1 MQKGMPMHIALV
13 TAFPPSKG
21 SLNEYGFHFAR
32 ALGNKAEVRQ
42 LSIVADTLA
51 EKVSEAPHIHRIWS
65 FNDVQTAWKINQKLD
80 DLKPDA
86 VIFNLQFASFGDK
99 RIPAALG
106 LLAPWMSKSKRL
118 SFTLLHNL
126 FETVDLSSAGYAQ
139 NPILKT
145 AMNLA
150 GNAFTRALLKSDLI
164 ATTMPRYVDILRET
178 YHAKNA
184 FLAPHGSFDV
194 GHIAPLPKTPTVMT
208 FGKFG
213 TYKKVEVLLE
223 AHAELQKRLPDVRLV
238 IAGSDSP
245 NAKGYLENAA
255 QQYQHLSNVVFTGYV
270 AEEDVPRIFSDS
282 TVVAF
287 PYESTTGSSGVLHQA
302 GQFGR
307 AAVMPEIGDLADLI
321 ADEGYQALSFKPGD
335 VASLTAALYDLLSD
349 KEKALALGQANH
361 RAASGITLD
370 DVADW
375 YLLHISRLLG
385 QTWTLDKQAKQVAS
399 STI

>member
-1 MQKGMPMHIALV
+1 MPMHIALV
-13 TAFPPSKG
+13 STFPPSKG
-21 SLNEYGFHFAR
+21 TLNEYGFHFAR
-32 ALGNKAEVRQ
+32 ALEKKPEVSR
-42 LSIVADTLA
+42 LSIIADTLSENVKEA
-51 EKVSEAPHIHRIWS
+51 ENIHRVWS
-65 FNDVQTAWKINQKLD
+65 FNDAKNAWKINKKLD
-80 DLKPDA
+80 ELNPDA
-86 VIFNLQFASFGDK
+86 VIFNLQFASFGDQ

-106 LLAPWMSKSKRL
+106 LLAPWMSKRKRL

-126 FETVDLSSAGYAQ
+126 FETVDLTNAGYAK
-139 NPILKT
+139 NPVIKT

-164 ATTMPRYVDILRET
+164 ATTMPRYVDILREN
-178 YHAKNA
+178 YGAKNA

-194 GHIAPLPKTPTVMT
+194 GHIAPLPEAPTVMT

-223 AHAELQKRLPDVRLV
+223 AHAQLQKHLPDVRLV

-245 NAKGYLENAA
+245 NAKGYLETA
-255 QQYQHLSNVVFTGYV
+255 QKQYSHLSNVEFTGYV
-270 AEEDVPRIFSDS
+270 AEEDVPRIFSEA

-321 ADEGYQALSFKPGD
+321 ADEGYKALSFKPGD
-335 VASLTAALYDLLSD
+335 VASLTAALYELLSNRA
-349 KEKALALGQANH
+349 KAQELGEANH

-385 QTWTLDKQAKQVAS
+385 QTWTLTAQPKPTAS

>member
-1 MQKGMPMHIALV
+1 MQKGIAMHLALV

-32 ALGNKAEVRQ
+32 ALENKAEVSQ
-42 LSIVADTLA
+42 LSIVADTLP
-51 EKVSEAPHIHRIWS
+51 ESISEAANIHRIWS
-65 FNDVQTAWKINQKLD
+65 FNDPRNAWKINQKLD
-80 DLKPDA
+80 EIKPDA

-99 RIPAALG
+99 KIAAALG
-106 LLAPWMSKSKRL
+106 LLSPWMSKSKRL

-126 FETVDLSSAGYAQ
+126 FETVDLNSAGYAQ
-139 NPILKT
+139 NPFMKT

-150 GNAFTRALLKSDLI
+150 GKAFTRALLKSDLI

-178 YHAKNA
+178 YKAKNA

-194 GHIAPLPKTPTVMT
+194 GHIAALPETPTVMT

-223 AHAELQKRLPDVRLV
+223 AHAELQKRIPDVRLV

-245 NAKGYLENAA
+245 NAKGYLEAA
-255 QQYQHLSNVVFTGYV
+255 KTRYAHLTNVEFTGYV
-270 AEEDVPRIFSDS
+270 AEEEVPRIFSDS

-321 ADEGYQALSFKPGD
+321 ADEGYKALSFKPGD
-335 VASLTAALYDLLSD
+335 VASLTAALYDLLSN
-349 KEKALALGQANH
+349 KAKALELGQANH
-361 RAASGITLD
+361 RAASGITLE

-385 QTWTLDKQAKQVAS
+385 QTWTLNKQPKQVAS
-399 STI
+399 SSI